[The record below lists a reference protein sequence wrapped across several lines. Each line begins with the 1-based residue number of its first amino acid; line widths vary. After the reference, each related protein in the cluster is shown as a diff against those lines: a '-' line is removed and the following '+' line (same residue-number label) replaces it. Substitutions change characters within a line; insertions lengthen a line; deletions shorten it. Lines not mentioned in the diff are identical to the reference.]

1 MAAYLLACFSV
12 VVGTV
17 AASNPSLRGINSSH
31 TLVANRPYWCQY
43 VPAAY
48 QQDACITCTCADSCY
63 RDVQNVSSWKWMPE
77 CCACQKPDQHEQ
89 FAARQALVQT
99 ESTHIQTLTAPEW
112 CKYVPVAFQ
121 QDACGTCACEH
132 SCFNPDFDVTSWK
145 WTPECCACQLQPEE
159 GQSLVQTKQPAHLLQ
174 VPTWCQYVPAAY
186 QRDACIS
193 CTCAD
198 SCHHDVQN
206 ASSWKWM
213 PECCACQKPDQ
224 HEKHFANLAA
234 MTTVQEVTKGVSSLA
249 VPSWCKYVPSPYQ
262 GDACM
267 SCACS
272 SSCYSGDFDVAS
284 WKWNPDCCA
293 CQQ

>member
-31 TLVANRPYWCQY
+31 TLVANRPY
-43 VPAAY
+43 
-48 QQDACITCTCADSCY
+48 
-63 RDVQNVSSWKWMPE
+63 
-77 CCACQKPDQHEQ
+77 
-89 FAARQALVQT
+89 
-99 ESTHIQTLTAPEW
+99 
-112 CKYVPVAFQ
+112 
-121 QDACGTCACEH
+121 
-132 SCFNPDFDVTSWK
+132 
-145 WTPECCACQLQPEE
+145 
-159 GQSLVQTKQPAHLLQ
+159 
-174 VPTWCQYVPAAY
+174 WCQYVPAAY